1 MSDGT
6 SSFWHPFAD
15 MAEVGGHEFT
25 ISRGEGVHVFDAA
38 GRGYIDAAAGL
49 WYCHVGHGRPEIAQA
64 VAAQMH
70 RLEAYSTFGDLVN
83 EPVSALTDRL
93 AALTEMP
100 DARVF
105 LTLGGGDG
113 IEAAAKL
120 ARMYWSLRDRPHKT
134 HLISRA
140 FGYHGTHGFGTSL
153 AGIPTIRDGFG
164 PLTGDVSQVAYD
176 SLDALEQEIERLG
189 ADNVAAFF
197 CEPVIGAGGV
207 RPAPAGYLETLSEL
221 CHRHDVL
228 LIVDGVI
235 CAFGRVGT
243 WFGYE
248 RWGMSPDMVVLAKGL
263 TSGYLPL
270 GAVLVSGEVA
280 DPFWSTPGRVMVR
293 HGATYAGHPTCCAA
307 AMANLD
313 LLESEQLIPRGREL
327 EGALWEAVAPLAD
340 HPACG
345 DVRGGVGLM
354 AAVDLNPPLAQHV
367 PDAAHHF
374 YDAIRE
380 AGVIV
385 RGQATG
391 VAIGPPLTIAP
402 AQLTEIGEAV
412 SAGLDAVAELAAAG
426 SPA

>member
-25 ISRGEGVHVFDAA
+25 ISRGEGVHVFDTA
-38 GRGYIDAAAGL
+38 GRGYIDAAASL
-49 WYCHVGHGRPEIAQA
+49 WYCHVGHGRREIADA
-64 VAAQMH
+64 VAAQMG
-70 RLEAYSTFGDLVN
+70 RLEAYSTFGDLAN
-83 EPVSALTDRL
+83 EPALALSDRL
-93 AALTEMP
+93 AGLADMP
-100 DARVF
+100 DTRVF

-113 IEAAAKL
+113 IETAAKL

-134 HLISRA
+134 HLISRG

-153 AGIPTIRDGFG
+153 AGLPTIREAFG
-164 PLTGDVSQVAYD
+164 PLAGGVSQVAHD
-176 SLDALEQEIERLG
+176 SLDALEQEIERVG
-189 ADNVAAFF
+189 ADSVAAFF

-207 RPAPAGYLETLSEL
+207 RPAPEGYLEALSEL

-248 RWGMSPDMVVLAKGL
+248 RWGMSPDMVVLAKGM

-280 DPFWSTPGRVMVR
+280 DPFWSTPGRMMVR

-307 AMANLD
+307 AIANLD

-327 EGALWEAVAPLAD
+327 EGALWDAVSPLAD

-345 DVRGGVGLM
+345 EVRGGVGLM
-354 AAVDLNPPLAQHV
+354 AAVDLAPELVAHV

-374 YDAIRE
+374 YEAIRE

-385 RGQATG
+385 RGQVTG

-402 AQLTEIGEAV
+402 AQLTEIGDAV
-412 SAGLDAVAELAAAG
+412 AAGLDAVAELAAAA